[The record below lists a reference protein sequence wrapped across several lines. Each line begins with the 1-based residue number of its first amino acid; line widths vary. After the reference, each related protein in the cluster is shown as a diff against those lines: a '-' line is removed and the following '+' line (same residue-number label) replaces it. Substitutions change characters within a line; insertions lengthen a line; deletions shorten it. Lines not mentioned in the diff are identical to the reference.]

1 LSVDAWGVEN
11 NAYIHRRTPDALLRR
26 NIRGDVRSLP
36 FQSSFFDF
44 AYETCLC
51 YLPPRDV
58 PRAIRELHRVVKIGV
73 HFGGIT
79 SDMTKEVME
88 EHDLLRGV
96 QTVMTLWQWS
106 ELFLQNGFRLASVSA
121 RSLERVWRIETNA
134 NEGGFPWYS
143 GADAMRFCF
152 YTKIHPEASF

>member
-1 LSVDAWGVEN
+1 MISRVQRPVW
-11 NAYIHRRTPDALLRR
+11 RREAR
-26 NIRGDVRSLP
+26 ICS
-36 FQSSFFDF
+36 
-44 AYETCLC
+44 
-51 YLPPRDV
+51 
-58 PRAIRELHRVVKIGV
+58 RVL
-73 HFGGIT
+73 
-79 SDMTKEVME
+79 

-143 GADAMRFCF
+143 GADTMRSCF
-152 YTKIHPEASF
+152 YTKIQPGLESGA

>member
-1 LSVDAWGVEN
+1 MVCCVTSAAGSAEAARSTRQN
-11 NAYIHRRTPDALLRR
+11 HMLRCTR
-26 NIRGDVRSLP
+26 
-36 FQSSFFDF
+36 
-44 AYETCLC
+44 
-51 YLPPRDV
+51 
-58 PRAIRELHRVVKIGV
+58 
-73 HFGGIT
+73 
-79 SDMTKEVME
+79 EVME

-143 GADAMRFCF
+143 GAAAMRFCF
-152 YTKIHPEASF
+152 YTKTHPGPESKASR